1 MSMKAFATAFLGDQA
16 KAIQKRIQDA
26 EDYEDEQRE
35 KAERNKATIGKRRSL
50 INLAKTEINLLKKMG
65 AKDKHINAAIAAGPK
80 TLFEFSQALQK
91 EAQKRPSAGG
101 SYTFS
106 ESELDAFIEMPEE
119 FTTETMDP
127 AEHYARS
134 IGLAKPSLGSYE
146 AKEQGFVKSALGM
159 GLKDSV
165 RSRLDK
171 DAYYEGYSMMDINE
185 VARQE
190 AYESMAPGTYFSFK
204 PSAAYNPVT
213 VGPAFKDA
221 YADAS
226 MLSQAVKSQLERD
239 FPARA
244 DYDVERDKIIKR
256 QQAGVID
263 AYAQQFGRR
272 FLEDTSINLEG
283 VLGSELYTATYAR
296 HSSLED
302 LERFMVDKVL
312 ADRRIDAGVTYQI
325 KDANDVIYEF
335 TMNEKDEVD
344 SMTMNGRVVPEDLIA
359 GTVADLAK
367 ENLFKPSS
375 MTDPTAPPKPEPV
388 VDPSEELAAELD
400 ENISY
405 SSNRKVVEGV
415 PPRPNSFTS
424 RLTGLSLD
432 YETREKIRRG
442 EMTIPEQGLRVDEW
456 DELFGDTHNPDGSRK
471 APTNEYQNRDRDQ
484 AAMDRLYDEDPDM
497 TPLEFN
503 TYLRKLRKDNPE
515 VTVAEAVEKHLESK
529 KPQETVDTEAEIQYT
544 RANPYVFEESLDDDE
559 VKKIHNSLPVGSY
572 FINPADG
579 RLKQK

>member
-50 INLAKTEINLLKKMG
+50 VNLAKTEINLLKKMG

-80 TLFEFSQALQK
+80 ALFEFSQALQK

-134 IGLAKPSLGSYE
+134 IGLAAPSLGSYE

-204 PSAAYNPVT
+204 PSVEYNPVT
-213 VGPAFKDA
+213 VGPAFRDA

-226 MLSQAVKSQLERD
+226 EVSAAVDAELRD
-239 FPARA
+239 TYPSN
-244 DYDVERDKIIKR
+244 YTEKKKELIER

-272 FLEDTSINLEG
+272 FLEDISINLQG
-283 VLGSELYTATYAR
+283 LLGNELYTATYAR
-296 HSSLED
+296 HASLED
-302 LERFMVDKVL
+302 LERYIVDNLIGMKDIDVGSTIKVVDGNGKTVEITL
-312 ADRRIDAGVTYQI
+312 GE
-325 KDANDVIYEF
+325 N
-335 TMNEKDEVD
+335 NEV
-344 SMTMNGRVVPEDLIA
+344 
-359 GTVADLAK
+359 
-367 ENLFKPSS
+367 SS
-375 MTDPTAPPKPEPV
+375 MTIDNRAVADDEVATLVASLQGAGLLSEASIKAAGTPLPEPV
-388 VDPSEELAAELD
+388 VDPSEELAAELE
-400 ENISY
+400 ENVSY
-405 SSNRKVVEGV
+405 SKNRKVVEGV

-424 RLTGLSLD
+424 RFTGLSLD

-442 EMTIPEQGLRVDEW
+442 EITIPEQGLRVDEW

-484 AAMDRLYDEDPDM
+484 VAMDRLYDEDPDM

-515 VTVAEAVEKHLESK
+515 VTVAEAVDKHLESK
-529 KPQETVDTEAEIQYT
+529 KPQETVDKSVEPDILDLRNYETE
-544 RANPYVFEESLDDDE
+544 EEKDEAFDALPIGGLFYDDD
-559 VKKIHNSLPVGSY
+559 GSGP
-572 FINPADG
+572 FPKGKERNG
-579 RLKQK
+579 

>member
-50 INLAKTEINLLKKMG
+50 VNLAKTEINLLKKMG

-80 TLFEFSQALQK
+80 SLFEFSQALQK

-204 PSAAYNPVT
+204 PSAAYNPVD

-226 MLSQAVKSQLERD
+226 EVNDAVDANLRD
-239 FPARA
+239 TYPSN
-244 DYDVERDKIIKR
+244 YKEKKKELIKR

-283 VLGSELYTATYAR
+283 MLGSELYTATYAR

-312 ADRRIDAGVTYQI
+312 ADRQIDVGATYQI
-325 KDANDVIYEF
+325 KDVKDAIYEF
-335 TMNEKDEVD
+335 TMNEKDEVG
-344 SMTMNGRVVPEDLIA
+344 SMTINGRVVPEDMIA
-359 GTVADLAK
+359 GAVADLAK
-367 ENLFKPSS
+367 QNLFKPSS

-388 VDPSEELAAELD
+388 VDPSEELAAELE

-424 RLTGLSLD
+424 RFTGLSLD

-442 EMTIPEQGLRVDEW
+442 EITIPEQGLRVDEW

-529 KPQETVDTEAEIQYT
+529 KPQETVDKSVEPDILDLRNYETMEEKYEAFDALPIGGRY
-544 RANPYVFEESLDDDE
+544 YDDD
-559 VKKIHNSLPVGSY
+559 GSG
-572 FINPADG
+572 PHTKDTERDG
-579 RLKQK
+579 

>member
-50 INLAKTEINLLKKMG
+50 VNLAKTEINLLKKMG

-80 TLFEFSQALQK
+80 ALFEFSQALQK

-204 PSAAYNPVT
+204 PSAAYNPVD

-226 MLSQAVKSQLERD
+226 EVNAAVDANLRD
-239 FPARA
+239 TYPSN
-244 DYDVERDKIIKR
+244 YKEKKKELIKR

-283 VLGSELYTATYAR
+283 MLGSELYTATYAR

-312 ADRRIDAGVTYQI
+312 ADRQIDVGATYQI
-325 KDANDVIYEF
+325 KDVKDAIYEF

-344 SMTMNGRVVPEDLIA
+344 SMTINGRVVPEDMIA
-359 GTVADLAK
+359 GAVADLAK
-367 ENLFKPSS
+367 QNLFKPSS

-388 VDPSEELAAELD
+388 VDPSEELAAELE

-424 RLTGLSLD
+424 RFTGLSLD

-442 EMTIPEQGLRVDEW
+442 EITIPEQGLRVDEW

-529 KPQETVDTEAEIQYT
+529 KPQETVDTEKEIQYT
-544 RANPYVFEESLDDDE
+544 KDNPFVFGDYRSNEAQ
-559 VKKIHNSLPVGSY
+559 KIFNSLPIGSY
-572 FINPADG
+572 FIDPSDG
-579 RLKQK
+579 KLYEKE

>member
-50 INLAKTEINLLKKMG
+50 VNLAKTEINLLKKMG

-80 TLFEFSQALQK
+80 ALFEFSQALQK

-204 PSAAYNPVT
+204 PSAAYNPVN

-226 MLSQAVKSQLERD
+226 EINAAVDANLRD
-239 FPARA
+239 TYPSN
-244 DYDVERDKIIKR
+244 YKEKKKELIKR

-283 VLGSELYTATYAR
+283 MLGSELYTATYAR

-312 ADRRIDAGVTYQI
+312 ADRQIDVGATYQI
-325 KDANDVIYEF
+325 KDVKDAIYEF

-344 SMTMNGRVVPEDLIA
+344 SMTINGRVVPEDMIA
-359 GTVADLAK
+359 GAVADLAK
-367 ENLFKPSS
+367 QNLFKPSS

-388 VDPSEELAAELD
+388 VDPSEELAAELE

-424 RLTGLSLD
+424 RFTGLSLD

-442 EMTIPEQGLRVDEW
+442 EITIPEQGLRVDEW

-529 KPQETVDTEAEIQYT
+529 KPQETVDTEKEIQYT
-544 RANPYVFEESLDDDE
+544 KDNPFVFGDYRSNEAQ
-559 VKKIHNSLPVGSY
+559 KIFNSLPIGSY
-572 FINPADG
+572 FIDPSDG
-579 RLKQK
+579 KLYEKE

>member
-35 KAERNKATIGKRRSL
+35 KVERNKATIGKRRSL
-50 INLAKTEINLLKKMG
+50 VNLAKTEINLLKKMG

-80 TLFEFSQALQK
+80 ALFEFSQALQK

-146 AKEQGFVKSALGM
+146 AKEQGFLKSALGM

-213 VGPAFKDA
+213 VGPAFRDA
-221 YADAS
+221 YADAGEVS
-226 MLSQAVKSQLERD
+226 AAMDAELRRQY
-239 FPARA
+239 PAEDEYRA
-244 DYDVERDKIIKR
+244 KKKEIIER

-272 FLEDTSINLEG
+272 FLEDTSINLQG
-283 VLGSELYTATYAR
+283 QLGNELYTATYAR
-296 HSSLED
+296 HASLED
-302 LERFMVDKVL
+302 LERYIVDNLIGMKDIDVGSTIKV
-312 ADRRIDAGVTYQI
+312 
-325 KDANDVIYEF
+325 
-335 TMNEKDEVD
+335 VD
-344 SMTMNGRVVPEDLIA
+344 GDDRVVEITL
-359 GTVADLAK
+359 G
-367 ENLFKPSS
+367 ENNEVSS
-375 MTDPTAPPKPEPV
+375 MTIDSRAVADDEVATLVASLQGAGLLSEASIKAAATPLPEGPPTPTETTKYIKNGEV
-388 VDPSEELAAELD
+388 V
-400 ENISY
+400 N
-405 SSNRKVVEGV
+405 GV
-415 PPRPNSFTS
+415 PPRPNFGS
-424 RLTGLSLD
+424 RFTGLSLD
-432 YETREKIRRG
+432 YDTREKIRRG
-442 EMTIPEQGLRVDEW
+442 EMAIPERGLRVDEW

-471 APTNEYQNRDRDQ
+471 EI
-484 AAMDRLYDEDPDM
+484 
-497 TPLEFN
+497 
-503 TYLRKLRKDNPE
+503 
-515 VTVAEAVEKHLESK
+515 
-529 KPQETVDTEAEIQYT
+529 PQETVDTEEEIQYT

-559 VKKIHNSLPVGSY
+559 VKKIFNSLPIGSY

>member
-35 KAERNKATIGKRRSL
+35 KAERNKTTIGKRRSL
-50 INLAKTEINLLKKMG
+50 VNLAKTEINLLKKMG

-80 TLFEFSQALQK
+80 ALFEFSQALQK

-204 PSAAYNPVT
+204 PSAAYNPVN

-226 MLSQAVKSQLERD
+226 AVNAAVDADLRD
-239 FPARA
+239 TYPSN
-244 DYDVERDKIIKR
+244 YKEKKKELIER

-272 FLEDTSINLEG
+272 FLEDTSINLQG
-283 VLGSELYTATYAR
+283 QLGDELYTATYAR
-296 HSSLED
+296 HASLED
-302 LERFMVDKVL
+302 LERWYVDKVL
-312 ADRRIDAGVTYQI
+312 ADRQIDVGVTYQI
-325 KDANDVIYEF
+325 KDAKDAIYEF

-344 SMTMNGRVVPEDLIA
+344 SMTINGRVVPEDMIA

-375 MTDPTAPPKPEPV
+375 MTDPTAPPEPEPK
-388 VDPSEELAAELD
+388 VDPSEELAAELE

-424 RLTGLSLD
+424 RFTGLSLD

-442 EMTIPEQGLRVDEW
+442 EITIPEQGLRVDEW

-471 APTNEYQNRDRDQ
+471 GTPRPREEVDQ
-484 AAMDRLYDEDPDM
+484 VAMDRLFDEDPDM

-515 VTVAEAVEKHLESK
+515 VTVAEAVDKHLESK
-529 KPQETVDTEAEIQYT
+529 KPQETVDTEEEIQYT
-544 RANPYVFEESLDDDE
+544 KDNPFVFGDYRSNEAQ
-559 VKKIHNSLPVGSY
+559 KIFNSLPIGSY
-572 FINPADG
+572 FIDPSDG
-579 RLKQK
+579 KLYEKE

>member
-50 INLAKTEINLLKKMG
+50 VNLAKTEINLLKKMG

-80 TLFEFSQALQK
+80 ALFEFSQALQK

-134 IGLAKPSLGSYE
+134 IGLAAPSLGSYE

-204 PSAAYNPVT
+204 PSVEYNPVT
-213 VGPAFKDA
+213 VGPAFRDA

-226 MLSQAVKSQLERD
+226 EVSAAVDAELRD
-239 FPARA
+239 TYPSN
-244 DYDVERDKIIKR
+244 YTEKKKELIER

-272 FLEDTSINLEG
+272 FLEDTSINLQG
-283 VLGSELYTATYAR
+283 LLGNELYTATYAR
-296 HSSLED
+296 HASLED
-302 LERFMVDKVL
+302 LERYIVDNLIGMKDIDVGSTIKVVDGNGKTVEITL
-312 ADRRIDAGVTYQI
+312 GE
-325 KDANDVIYEF
+325 N
-335 TMNEKDEVD
+335 NEV
-344 SMTMNGRVVPEDLIA
+344 
-359 GTVADLAK
+359 
-367 ENLFKPSS
+367 SS
-375 MTDPTAPPKPEPV
+375 MTIDNRAVADDEVATLVASLQGAGLLSEASIKAAGTPLPEPV
-388 VDPSEELAAELD
+388 VDPSEELAAELE
-400 ENISY
+400 ENVSY
-405 SSNRKVVEGV
+405 SKNRKVVEGV

-424 RLTGLSLD
+424 RFTGLSLD

-442 EMTIPEQGLRVDEW
+442 EITIPEQGLRVDEW

-484 AAMDRLYDEDPDM
+484 VAMDRLYDEDPDM

-515 VTVAEAVEKHLESK
+515 VTVAEAVDKHLESK
-529 KPQETVDTEAEIQYT
+529 KPQETVDKSVEPDILDLRNYETE
-544 RANPYVFEESLDDDE
+544 EEKDEAFDALPIGGLFYDDD
-559 VKKIHNSLPVGSY
+559 GSGP
-572 FINPADG
+572 FPKGKERNG
-579 RLKQK
+579 

>member
-1 MSMKAFATAFLGDQA
+1 MKAFATAFLGDQA

-50 INLAKTEINLLKKMG
+50 VNLAKTEINLLKKMG

-80 TLFEFSQALQK
+80 ALFEFSQALQK

-134 IGLAKPSLGSYE
+134 IGLAAPSLGSYE

-204 PSAAYNPVT
+204 PSVEYNPVT
-213 VGPAFKDA
+213 VGPAFRDA

-226 MLSQAVKSQLERD
+226 EVSAAVDAELRD
-239 FPARA
+239 TYPSN
-244 DYDVERDKIIKR
+244 YTEKKKELIER

-272 FLEDTSINLEG
+272 FLEDISINLQG
-283 VLGSELYTATYAR
+283 LLGNELYTATYAR
-296 HSSLED
+296 HASLED
-302 LERFMVDKVL
+302 LERYIVDNLIGMKDIDVGSTIKVVDGNGKTVEITL
-312 ADRRIDAGVTYQI
+312 GE
-325 KDANDVIYEF
+325 N
-335 TMNEKDEVD
+335 NEV
-344 SMTMNGRVVPEDLIA
+344 
-359 GTVADLAK
+359 
-367 ENLFKPSS
+367 SS
-375 MTDPTAPPKPEPV
+375 MTIDNRAVADDEVATLVASLQGAGLLSEASIKAAGTPLPEPV
-388 VDPSEELAAELD
+388 VDPSEELAAELE
-400 ENISY
+400 ENVSY
-405 SSNRKVVEGV
+405 SKNRKVVEGV

-424 RLTGLSLD
+424 RFTGLSLD

-442 EMTIPEQGLRVDEW
+442 EITIPEQGLRVDEW

-484 AAMDRLYDEDPDM
+484 VAMDRLYDEDPDM

-515 VTVAEAVEKHLESK
+515 VTVAEAVDKHLESK
-529 KPQETVDTEAEIQYT
+529 KPQETVDKSVEPDILDLRNYETE
-544 RANPYVFEESLDDDE
+544 EEKDEAFDALPIGGLFYDDD
-559 VKKIHNSLPVGSY
+559 GSGP
-572 FINPADG
+572 FPKGKERNG
-579 RLKQK
+579 